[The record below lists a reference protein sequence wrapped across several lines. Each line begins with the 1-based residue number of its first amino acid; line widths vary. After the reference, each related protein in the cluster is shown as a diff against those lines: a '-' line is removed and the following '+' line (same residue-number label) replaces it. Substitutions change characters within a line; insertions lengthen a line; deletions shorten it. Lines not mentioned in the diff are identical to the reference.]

1 MECSWLV
8 VLTFSVCTQAL
19 RRWANQSAT
28 LIFFPPLA
36 PGRLHWALGKIFS
49 RVTHPLQCFHCL
61 ALASPAFYGWNTFS
75 ALYVLPGLTIT
86 AGQRTLSR
94 QTSGF
99 SVILTRYAIKWSEK
113 KKKKK
118 NIFAQLRFKKTSIV
132 FYFMCFLL
140 VRLVRLSDYRFWLE
154 SRETWL
160 SYNFSG
166 RSIQSATVQRPCC
179 HDDDE
184 RWCILDQLWRL
195 HVVLS
200 KSHEKS

>member
-36 PGRLHWALGKIFS
+36 PVRSHWAPGKIFS
-49 RVTHPLQCFHCL
+49 RVTHPLQCFHGL
-61 ALASPAFYGWNTFS
+61 ALASPAFYGGNTFS
-75 ALYVLPGLTIT
+75 ALYILPGLTIT

-99 SVILTRYAIKWSEK
+99 SVILTRYVNKWPEK
-113 KKKKK
+113 
-118 NIFAQLRFKKTSIV
+118 IMHFRTDIRFKKTSIY
-132 FYFMCFLL
+132 FYFMCLL
-140 VRLVRLSDYRFWLE
+140 VRQVRLSYYRSWLD

-166 RSIQSATVQRPCC
+166 RVIQSTTVQEPWC
-179 HDDDE
+179 HRGE
-184 RWCILDQLWRL
+184 RYRLRYILDQLWIRF
-195 HVVLS
+195 VVLS
-200 KSHEKS
+200 KSHEES